1 MSSPR
6 SLLTTT
12 TESPFGPWPSCFRRF
27 RQPRVQDRDTAW
39 LYRGEPDAHPRKFA
53 GIRDPALGDEGRSVV
68 RDSDCYFRSLCER
81 GCRLNKTA
89 EKTQVLRVRS
99 DLGLAVEGGYL
110 NPSDEREAS
119 RAMGLERDSGT
130 SFVLRFYS
138 KWGEGERKRTH
149 AGSDLVNTPTRAGKP
164 I

>member
-6 SLLTTT
+6 SLLTAT
-12 TESPFGPWPSCFRRF
+12 TESPFGLWHSCFRHF
-27 RQPRVQDRDTAW
+27 RQPRIQDRDTAW
-39 LYRGEPDAHPRKFA
+39 FHRGEPDPHPRKFA
-53 GIRDPALGDEGRSVV
+53 GIRDPALGDKSRSVV
-68 RDSDCYFRSLCER
+68 RDSDCYFRSLRER
-81 GCRLNKTA
+81 SRRLNKTP
-89 EKTQVLRVRS
+89 EQTQVLRVRS

-110 NPSDEREAS
+110 NPSGEREAS

-130 SFVLRFYS
+130 SVVLRFYS

-149 AGSDLVNTPTRAGKP
+149 AGSDLVNTPARAGKP